1 MKTLVALFAAIAV
14 SLLVSPSANAA
25 EKTLKGEAL
34 CAKCELKESA
44 KCQNAI
50 RVEEGGKQVVY
61 YIDESDATKGLHK
74 KLCSATEKMTIK
86 GTVSEK
92 DGKKWVKASK
102 IEETK

>member
-1 MKTLVALFAAIAV
+1 MKTLITTFAAIAAAMFL
-14 SLLVSPSANAA
+14 STSANAA
-25 EKTLKGEAL
+25 EKTLKGEGL
-34 CAKCELKESA
+34 CAKCELKETT

-50 RVEEGGKQVVY
+50 RVEEGGKKVVY

-74 KLCSATEKMTIK
+74 KLCSATEKLTVK

-102 IEETK
+102 VEEAK